1 MRVFDNWGEP
11 LLACFLFKYPH
22 TSHHWVWI
30 LIQLHSRLDLNFY
43 SCSTD
48 LTPRPPLSL
57 GRYSTAVKLR
67 RYLPPFSLI
76 NFLVSLSMFCSSPKG
91 HCWVQ
96 VGYVKTGKANWFVA
110 VYTVKSW
117 KEPMSANTNKLKSS
131 NSLRHRASPKHLE
144 ANSATGSAAMRII
157 FSTQL
162 QEELYQASM
171 WRRTIVLLPS
181 LAR

>member
-1 MRVFDNWGEP
+1 MRAFSSNIRT
-11 LLACFLFKYPH
+11 LLTIGSGFSYSFTAAL
-22 TSHHWVWI
+22 I
-30 LIQLHSRLDLNFY
+30 LIFTLVLH
-43 SCSTD
+43 

-57 GRYSTAVKLR
+57 GRYSTAVELR
-67 RYLPPFSLI
+67 RCLPPFSLI
-76 NFLVSLSMFCSSPKG
+76 NFLVSLSMFCSSPNG
-91 HCWVQ
+91 QCWVQ

-117 KEPMSANTNKLKSS
+117 KEPISANTNKLKSS

-171 WRRTIVLLPS
+171 
-181 LAR
+181 